1 MLRSEPKVL
10 CKGERFETD
19 RYLRFNMRMHKVS
32 VHLLVYFWREFPVG
46 HREVKRKIS
55 NLRIMRNKGCGFC
68 KEQTV
73 KILVLGSAKLV
84 LQQESRFDGVSS

>member
-1 MLRSEPKVL
+1 M
-10 CKGERFETD
+10 
-19 RYLRFNMRMHKVS
+19 
-32 VHLLVYFWREFPVG
+32 G
-46 HREVKRKIS
+46 HREVKRKKS